1 MTIYQE
7 AHAKIDRL
15 PEETV
20 YIFVQLMDKMTTAR
34 QMEQRKASNMNMFL
48 ETAGRID
55 IDEDA
60 VNSLR
65 EVSLI

>member
-7 AHAKIDRL
+7 AHAKIDQL
-15 PEETV
+15 SEETV
-20 YIFVQLMDKMTTAR
+20 YIFLQLMNRMTTDR
-34 QMEQRKASNMNMFL
+34 QEEQIKSAERNMFL
-48 ETAGRID
+48 ETAGKID